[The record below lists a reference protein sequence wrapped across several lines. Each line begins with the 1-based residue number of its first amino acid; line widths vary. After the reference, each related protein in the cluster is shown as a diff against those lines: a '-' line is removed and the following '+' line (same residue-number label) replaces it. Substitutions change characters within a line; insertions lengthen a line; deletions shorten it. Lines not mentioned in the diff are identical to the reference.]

1 MLHQEYLVMAGIDVG
16 RREFSKDDITDEHV
30 ETVEDAVSMGCN
42 AWDMVDP
49 KELIAASANVMQ
61 AIAPSLPNPQATGG
75 AEAWAWR
82 RLFTWFMNNG
92 MHEFWLEHQR
102 PNENWVEFIIRWVQH
117 LKSQSECQ

>member
-1 MLHQEYLVMAGIDVG
+1 MLHQEYLVMAGIDAG

-30 ETVEDAVSMGCN
+30 ETVEGVVGSGCY

-61 AIAPSLPNPQATGG
+61 AIAPYNPQSAGG

-82 RLFTWFMNNG
+82 RLFRG
-92 MHEFWLEHQR
+92 L
-102 PNENWVEFIIRWVQH
+102 
-117 LKSQSECQ
+117 SD